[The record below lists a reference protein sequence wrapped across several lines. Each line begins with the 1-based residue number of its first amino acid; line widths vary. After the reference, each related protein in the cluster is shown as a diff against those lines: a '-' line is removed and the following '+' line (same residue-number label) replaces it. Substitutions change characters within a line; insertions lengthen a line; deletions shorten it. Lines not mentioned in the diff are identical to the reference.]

1 MKREEKLALLK
12 GIQDGVLTKEHLE
25 PPQIYIFLG
34 NVLRGDELEGSSTT
48 FTMRGNVYTDEE
60 RLDFIS
66 KIDVKNE
73 ALVKLGV
80 FKNAIEFK
88 DTHITISFK

>member
-12 GIQDGVLTKEHLE
+12 GIQDGVLTKEHLK

-34 NVLRGDELEGSSTT
+34 NVLRGDELEGSSMT

-60 RLDFIS
+60 RLEFIANL
-66 KIDVKNE
+66 DAKNE
-73 ALVKLGV
+73 ALVSLGV
-80 FKNAIEFK
+80 FKNLIELK
-88 DTHITISFK
+88 DTHITVSFR